1 VSYTLRGR
9 VESRLAATLVPFL
22 AACAVAG
29 ALQAWWPLELAGLML
44 GVGLMLDVA
53 AYHRLVPYQPGWL
66 ALPLGVGELAL
77 TMLAARAARVDAPL
91 GVAGAFFAG
100 SWLLAQ
106 VLGHA
111 GLPFFRLTYAEDGG
125 ELGRGGRALAGAAP
139 VALAAVLGVAW
150 VSQPPLVR
158 LAAGVHEGPLVLDSP
173 QRLVGEPGAVVRGGI
188 VIRSDDVTV
197 RDLTVV
203 GGQHGIDIEWS
214 RDVLLEDVR
223 VVGARLDG
231 IRVRRGSVTI
241 RGCQIATP
249 AGQTQGIDISF
260 NFDLRPSSVERCTVT
275 GGREGIVAHSSHVR
289 FRENVVRGTG
299 MRGIS
304 VNEMSM
310 GLVEDNLVT
319 DTRGVA
325 IYCGDYSHCRIVDN
339 TVVGVTSEAATD
351 NAMRN
356 GYAIQAHFWARAT
369 LGGNAIVR
377 SRAGVAAFAD
387 ARLIHDD

>member
-9 VESRLAATLVPFL
+9 IESRFAATLVPFL
-22 AACAVAG
+22 AACALAG
-29 ALQAWWPLELAGLML
+29 ALQRWWPLELAGLML
-44 GVGLMLDVA
+44 GVGLLLDVA
-53 AYHRLVPYQPGWL
+53 AYHRLLPYQPGWF
-66 ALPLGVGELAL
+66 ALPLGAAELAL
-77 TMLAARAARVDAPL
+77 TMGVARAARVDAPL
-91 GVAGAFFAG
+91 DAALAFFVG
-100 SWLLAQ
+100 SWLVAQ
-106 VLGHA
+106 VLAHA
-111 GLPFFRLTYAEDGG
+111 GFPLVRLSYAEDGG
-125 ELGRGGRALAGAAP
+125 ELGRGGRALSGAAP
-139 VALAAVLGVAW
+139 LALVAVLGVAW

-197 RDLTVV
+197 RNVTVV
-203 GGQHGIDIEWS
+203 GGQNGIDVEWS
-214 RDVLLEDVR
+214 RDVLIDDVR
-223 VVGARLDG
+223 VVGAQLDG

-241 RGCQIATP
+241 RRCEIATP
-249 AGQTQGIDISF
+249 AGATQGIDISF
-260 NFDLRPSSVERCTVT
+260 NFDLRASSVERCTVT

-289 FRENVVRGTG
+289 FRKNVVRGTA

-310 GLVEDNLVT
+310 GLVEDNFVT
-319 DTRGVA
+319 EARGVA

-339 TVVGVTSEAATD
+339 TVVGVAPEAGTD